1 MNPKKAFDYENEDDN
16 DNDNTESA
24 DDGDS
29 VIEVTRTSTAPK
41 RTARRSPA
49 TDETERQPQRA
60 DTQGARTQNAGA
72 QSARTQS
79 PAPNRV
85 RTANRPAPNAN
96 VRGAGGTRRKKR
108 RRVPRPLGYFGRVM
122 LVIFT
127 VIFIVIFALFAV
139 LKTVATGPSETL
151 RDMLVLSAMQASA
164 TKWVPYLFLDSET
177 VDEILASAEVTQTDV
192 ISMDSYTRYTVDTS
206 ESTGVSYPDDTGSE
220 QSGDETGDSSGGTA
234 SVSSEWDSAI
244 DGMLYTT
251 VSSSTYKAYI
261 LIIKDPSRVYVG
273 TSSDF
278 GSGQKG
284 VRIFDIVAKEG
295 AVAAINGGEF
305 EDTGGQGTGDNP
317 MGLTYSKG
325 SCVWNDGLYRTFIG
339 FDSDNNLV
347 VANSMSKAT
356 ADSLGI
362 RDGVSFQ
369 TGNVL
374 ISNDGENVTV
384 YYADANTGTSQR
396 TAIGQRADGA
406 VIMIVTDGRTA
417 SSIGAT
423 RNDIIDLL
431 VSLGAV
437 TAGMLDGGSSAM
449 MYYED
454 YFTKYGIDTSYLDS
468 YQLQGLCNVYKAF
481 TTPRRLPTFFLV
493 SPEG

>member
-1 MNPKKAFDYENEDDN
+1 MNPKKAFDYENDENEN
-16 DNDNTESA
+16 DNIEKDE
-24 DDGDS
+24 DVDS

-49 TDETERQPQRA
+49 SDETEKQQPA
-60 DTQGARTQNAGA
+60 AA

-79 PAPNRV
+79 PVPNQAPNPSARQ
-85 RTANRPAPNAN
+85 TAGQTARRPAPNGSGM
-96 VRGAGGTRRKKR
+96 GAGSPRRKKR
-108 RRVPRPLGYFGRVM
+108 RRVPRPIGYFGRTM

-220 QSGDETGDSSGGTA
+220 LPGDETGDVSGGAT
-234 SVSSEWDSAI
+234 VDTSSEWDSAI

-278 GSGQKG
+278 QSGQKG
-284 VRIFDIVAKEG
+284 TRIFDIVAKEG

-325 SCVWNDGLYRTFIG
+325 ECVWNDGAYRTFIG

-347 VANSMSKAT
+347 VANSMSKTT

-369 TGNVL
+369 TGNML

-493 SPEG
+493 SPEE

>member
-1 MNPKKAFDYENEDDN
+1 MNPKKAFDYENED

-49 TDETERQPQRA
+49 SDETVRQPQRA

-72 QSARTQS
+72 QS

-96 VRGAGGTRRKKR
+96 VRGAGSTRRKKR

-206 ESTGVSYPDDTGSE
+206 ESTGVSYPEDTGSE

-234 SVSSEWDSAI
+234 SDTSSEWDSAI

-278 GSGQKG
+278 QSGKIG
-284 VRIFDIVAKEG
+284 ARIFEIVEREG

-305 EDTGGQGTGDNP
+305 ADTNGTGTGNNP
-317 MGLTYSKG
+317 TGLTYSKG
-325 SCVWNDGLYRTFIG
+325 ECVWNDGAYRTFIG

-347 VANSMSKAT
+347 VENSMTKAT

-369 TGNVL
+369 TGNLL

-423 RNDIIDLL
+423 RNDIIDLF

-437 TAGMLDGGSSAM
+437 TAGMLDGGSSSM

-454 YFTKYGIDTSYLDS
+454 YFTKYGIDTSYLDE

-481 TTPRRLPTFFLV
+481 TTPRHLPTFFLV